1 MIYRWD
7 GVFWDEGRERQWE
20 QKIPGH
26 SSRLSSLP
34 LHSRSDLVRE
44 KNVSKTKHCWLIH
57 LQNCSSRL
65 AFPYVDDLS
74 AMPVVNPNILRKH
87 CPCWNLNIIAHARMG
102 WQVVCFCGM
111 EHNLSVLSIS
121 YHCSR
126 LWILGRFPPAS
137 ATLMSSIE
145 INRWNCNRNQ

>member
-1 MIYRWD
+1 M
-7 GVFWDEGRERQWE
+7 VFSEMRTERGGESKRYQG
-20 QKIPGH
+20 IPQGSPH
-26 SSRLSSLP
+26 CHCIQGQTLCGKKAVL
-34 LHSRSDLVRE
+34 
-44 KNVSKTKHCWLIH
+44 KTKHRWLIH

-74 AMPVVNPNILRKH
+74 AMPVVNPNILKKH

-145 INRWNCNRNQ
+145 INR